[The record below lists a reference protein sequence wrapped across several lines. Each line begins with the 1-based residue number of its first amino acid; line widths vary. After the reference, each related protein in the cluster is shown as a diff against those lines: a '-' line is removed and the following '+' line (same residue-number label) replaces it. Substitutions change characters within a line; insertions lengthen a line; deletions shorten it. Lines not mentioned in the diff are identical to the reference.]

1 MNGRKVLI
9 VGGGGYV
16 GAELQGHLLDEGF
29 AVRVLDIFWYS
40 DGLIDQSKVVGDH
53 RVEYVKADIRDEKSL
68 RSALV
73 GISDCIHLACISN
86 DPSYELDPAL
96 SRSVNFDAFRT
107 FLRVANESQLK
118 RLIYASSSSVYG
130 VKEEPNVTE
139 DLICEPRT
147 DYSRFKVA
155 CEDMLF
161 ADCREDLEFSIIRP
175 STVCGVSRRQR
186 FDLVVNILTI
196 NALSK
201 GRIGVDGGDQ
211 YRPNLHIKDM
221 VKAYSVLLNAPGNKI
236 NREVFNVAGEN
247 LKVIEIAELVRESLS
262 GQVEI
267 EVLPVVDDR
276 SYRVSGEKIL
286 LTLGFAPQFTV
297 RDAVKDI
304 ENAFLAGQFGDITD
318 EKYFNLR
325 TMKTLIGRG
334 SLSAD
339 FPGNSTN

>member
-16 GAELQGHLLDEGF
+16 GAELQEHLLAEGF
-29 AVRVLDIFWYS
+29 TVRVLDVFWYS
-40 DGLIDQSKVVGDH
+40 DGVLDQSGVADD
-53 RVEYVKADIRDEKSL
+53 RRIEYVKADIRDENCL

-96 SRSVNFDAFRT
+96 SRSINFDAFGT
-107 FLRVANESQLK
+107 FLRAANASQLK

-139 DLICEPRT
+139 DLTCEPRT

-155 CEDMLF
+155 CEEMLF
-161 ADCREDLEFSIIRP
+161 ADCREDIEFSIIRP

-236 NREVFNVAGEN
+236 DREVFNVAGEN
-247 LKVIEIAELVRESLS
+247 LKVIEIAELVRELLS

-286 LTLGFAPQFTV
+286 QTLGFAPQFAV

-304 ENAFLAGQFGDITD
+304 ESAFKAGQFGDITD

-325 TMKTLIGRG
+325 TMKTLIGNG
-334 SLSAD
+334 SLSAN
-339 FPGNSTN
+339 FSGTSTI